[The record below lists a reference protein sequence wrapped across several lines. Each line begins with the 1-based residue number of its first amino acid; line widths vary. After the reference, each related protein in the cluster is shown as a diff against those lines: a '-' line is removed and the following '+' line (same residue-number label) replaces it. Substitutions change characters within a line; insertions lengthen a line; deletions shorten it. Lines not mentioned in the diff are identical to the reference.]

1 VYLKHYRIAQL
12 ILSYLSI
19 NCDFFLLLGNFLHVV
34 FKKAAERREGRFLDL
49 TFSGLS
55 FSPKAKSRSCL
66 YSIFLL
72 LSGMGS
78 GQSDMDISGTN
89 VHINLLEEKCNERG

>member
-1 VYLKHYRIAQL
+1 
-12 ILSYLSI
+12 
-19 NCDFFLLLGNFLHVV
+19 V
-34 FKKAAERREGRFLDL
+34 FKKAAERDGRFLDL
-49 TFSGLS
+49 TLSGLS
-55 FSPKAKSRSCL
+55 FSPKTSQPSLRSCL

-89 VHINLLEEKCNERG
+89 VHINLLLEKCNERE